1 MLPNPLADFWPLLSS
16 PVCPACREPRAP
28 LRGMLCPWCAN
39 ARGSVPLRE
48 GDPLLSL
55 SDEEAERI
63 IDGWHDR
70 APHQEA
76 PRREQSHRAVRF
88 AAPRTVNVDAARS
101 APLLDV
107 VQALGLELPR
117 RVGTRFRIP
126 CPVHGGEH
134 SNCAIDTGR
143 GLWKCHVCGEGGD
156 GIRLVEKVRGCDFL
170 TAVRFILGEE

>member
-1 MLPNPLADFWPLLSS
+1 MLPDPTLADLWPLLES

-28 LRGMLCPWCAN
+28 RRGILCPRCARTVG
-39 ARGSVPLRE
+39 AAPLRE

-55 SDEEAERI
+55 SYEEAERI
-63 IDGWHDR
+63 VDGWHDGRRRPAPPRR
-70 APHQEA
+70 APATTRA
-76 PRREQSHRAVRF
+76 PR
-88 AAPRTVNVDAARS
+88 RTVNVDAARA

-107 VQALGLELPR
+107 VSTLGLELPR
-117 RVGTRFRIP
+117 RTGARFRIP

-134 SNCAIDTGR
+134 PNCAMDTGR

-156 GIRLVEKVRGCDFL
+156 GIRLVEKVRECDFL